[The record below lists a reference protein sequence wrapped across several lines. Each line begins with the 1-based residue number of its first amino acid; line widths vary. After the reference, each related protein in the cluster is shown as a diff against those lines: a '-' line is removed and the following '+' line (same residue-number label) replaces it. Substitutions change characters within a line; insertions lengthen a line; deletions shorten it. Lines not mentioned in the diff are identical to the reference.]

1 MGNYSI
7 EERKYVVLFTFKTRS
22 EAQQFRLP
30 KKYLNEYVLNDN
42 ILEEGKTEF
51 IRVAQCK

>member
-7 EERKYVVLFTFKTRS
+7 EERKYVVLFTFNTRS
-22 EAQQFRLP
+22 EAQLFRLP
-30 KKYLNEYVLNDN
+30 KKYLKYVLNDN
-42 ILEEGKTEF
+42 ILEEGKNEF

>member
-7 EERKYVVLFTFKTRS
+7 EERKYVVLFTFNTRS
-22 EAQQFRLP
+22 EAQLFRLP

-42 ILEEGKTEF
+42 ILEEGKNEF

>member
-7 EERKYVVLFTFKTRS
+7 EERKYVILFTFETRS

-30 KKYLNEYVLNDN
+30 KKYLNKYVLNDS
-42 ILEEGKTEF
+42 ISEEGKKEF